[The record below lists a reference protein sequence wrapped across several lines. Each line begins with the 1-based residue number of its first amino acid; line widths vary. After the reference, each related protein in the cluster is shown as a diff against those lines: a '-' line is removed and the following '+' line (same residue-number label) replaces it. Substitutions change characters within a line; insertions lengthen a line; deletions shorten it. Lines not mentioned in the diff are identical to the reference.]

1 MNPDDLRVVA
11 TVTQGSIEVEAS
23 AVASGLGLE
32 AAQIPALMRR
42 GEITS
47 ICEIGLGEDEG
58 RRRLTFYFRNT
69 RLSLVVDSAGRL
81 LERGAIRFGDRPLPA
96 SLRRPRS

>member
-1 MNPDDLRVVA
+1 MSADHLPVVA
-11 TVTQGSIEVEAS
+11 IVTQGTIEVEAS

-32 AAQIPALMRR
+32 AAEVPELMRR

-47 ICEIGLGEDEG
+47 ICEIGIGEDEG

-69 RLSLVVDSAGRL
+69 RLSLVVDAAGRL
-81 LERGAIRFGDRPLPA
+81 LDQGAIRFGDRPLPA